1 MFCTRIRS
9 NVKVLAENL
18 TSAEEDFRFLPVLK
32 SFEES
37 NSEILSQTQKIENL
51 KTVRKAF
58 LHAKKRAKNFQGVSK
73 FSSKTEAYQII
84 ECRIV
89 ERRL

>member
-9 NVKVLAENL
+9 NVKVFAENL
-18 TSAEEDFRFLPVLK
+18 NSAEKVLK
-32 SFEES
+32 A
-37 NSEILSQTQKIENL
+37 NSEVLSQTQKIENL

-89 ERRL
+89 ERRLREFLKEI